1 MFNILVVMFL
11 VMRLD
16 RDLLSAEAERKL
28 FHIAWAVD
36 PLLYYFG
43 YPRDGMLLLIG
54 CQLLIW
60 IGFEAARRMGFSA
73 FSTAYMRPAERRGA
87 PMGTLFQVASLFL
100 AVLLFDKA
108 VAIIAMVFNCVGD
121 SIVGLA
127 GAVLSPYVGVQK
139 AAVRDIGSKG
149 LRDVLKNHKAP
160 VLMAVM
166 FLACIVPGFILFPRA
181 SPLLMSLG
189 ALGAVAADAFAWR
202 LFGYTLNDDLTITL
216 AAGGAMAAA
225 AYF

>member
-1 MFNILVVMFL
+1 MFL

-28 FHIAWAVD
+28 FHIAWAID

-43 YPRDGMLLLIG
+43 YPRDGLLLLIG

-60 IGFEAARRMGFSA
+60 IGFEAARRMGYSA
-73 FSTAYMRPAERRGA
+73 FSTSYMRPEEARGA

-100 AVLLFDKA
+100 AVLLFDKSI
-108 VAIIAMVFNCVGD
+108 AIIAMLFNCVGD
-121 SIVGLA
+121 SAVGLA
-127 GAVLSPYVGVQK
+127 GAVLYPYIGREK
-139 AAVRDIGSKG
+139 AAIREQGVRG
-149 LRDVLKNHKAP
+149 LWNMLKSHKAP

-166 FLACIVPGFILFPRA
+166 FLACVVPGFILFPRA
-181 SPLLMSLG
+181 SPLLMGVG
-189 ALGAVAADAFAWR
+189 ALGAVIADAFAWK

-216 AAGGAMAAA
+216 AAGSAMAIAA
-225 AYF
+225 SF